1 MVPEVLR
8 PAGDRDLGQNNLVG
22 LGFHKLRVRLG
33 RNGDARLCL
42 ALRDIWR

>member
-1 MVPEVLR
+1 MPEVLR
-8 PAGDRDLGQNNLVG
+8 PADDRDLGQNNLVG
-22 LGFHKLRVRLG
+22 LGFHMPSVRLG